1 MQFLLPLPL
10 GEGGGEG
17 PRVHQVPARGPS
29 PQPSPQRGEGANT
42 NAERALEV
50 GGRLA
55 ASPAAELIAQAF
67 AEELR
72 HQAVLAEA
80 MGPVDLAYVL
90 ALIEAG
96 TVPRDAGRALLAA
109 LLDLHEHPAALTL
122 APALGD
128 LYTNREAWLAQR
140 TPAADWLGAGRA
152 RREATTTAFHLV
164 VCERVRALSLALSTL
179 GSELV
184 TLAESHRNALIADYT
199 YLQAGQPTSFG
210 HYLLGFVDPLLRDLE
225 RARNFH
231 QRFDRCPAGCG
242 STNGSRL
249 APGRERLAGL
259 LGFGGLVAHARD
271 AMWQADGPIEGM
283 ALAVAALVN
292 LDRLAE
298 DLMVFAT
305 VEFGVIE
312 LGDGEARASKIMP
325 QKKNPFALAYI
336 RSAANQAI
344 GLQAALAAS
353 GRTPTGQMDNRLL
366 AYGELPRG
374 LAMAA
379 GAAELMRATL
389 AGLTLSHENAART
402 LERSFVLATDLA
414 ETLVRQA
421 GLEHRAAHRVVG
433 WLSRRLHD
441 EHRDAASLTPAD
453 VAQAAQAVLGRGLAL
468 DAATLSAALDPRA
481 AIAARCGPGGAAE
494 APMSAMMSAHRAQL
508 AASASWSDAAEA
520 RHRGA
525 RRALLAAARLV
536 AEEA

>member
-1 MQFLLPLPL
+1 MQSPEL
-10 GEGGGEG
+10 EG
-17 PRVHQVPARGPS
+17 S
-29 PQPSPQRGEGANT
+29 GA
-42 NAERALEV
+42 ARALEV

-55 ASPAAELIAQAF
+55 AAPAAELIAQAF

-72 HQAVLAEA
+72 HQALLAEA

-96 TVPRDAGRALLAA
+96 TVPRAAGRALLGA
-109 LLDLHEHPAALTL
+109 LLELHDHPSAITL
-122 APALGD
+122 DPALGD

-164 VCERVRALSLALSTL
+164 VCERVRGLARALTAL
-179 GSELV
+179 GRELV
-184 TLAESHRNALIADYT
+184 GLADLHRDALVADYT
-199 YLQAGQPTSFG
+199 YLQAGQPTTFG

-225 RARNFH
+225 RARQFH
-231 QRFDRCPAGCG
+231 HRFDRCPAGCG

-249 APGRERLAGL
+249 APDRERLASL
-259 LGFGGLVAHARD
+259 LGFSGLVAHARD

-305 VEFGVIE
+305 VEFGVVE
-312 LGDGEARASKIMP
+312 LGDAQARASKIMP

-366 AYGELPRG
+366 AYGELPRALG
-374 LAMAA
+374 LAA
-379 GAAELMRATL
+379 GAAELMRVTL
-389 AGLTLSHENAART
+389 SGLTLSHANAART

-441 EHRDAASLTPAD
+441 EHRDAASLTLAD
-453 VAQAAQAVLGRGLAL
+453 LAQAALAVLGRGLAL
-468 DAATLSAALDPRA
+468 DAATLAVALDPRA
-481 AIAARCGPGGAAE
+481 AIAARRGPGGAAE
-494 APMSAMMSAHRAQL
+494 APMRAMMVAHRAQL
-508 AASASWSDAAEA
+508 AAWASWFDAGEA
-520 RHRGA
+520 RHADA
-525 RRALLAAARLV
+525 RRALVALARRV